1 MPTVN
6 LKKEQAT
13 KSNWKERIS
22 AKGNKVYY
30 RRWNNRFVNSGTFK
44 NGHVYI
50 SVDGKLVQDHNIKFT
65 NEEQLK
71 KDIDIML
78 ETLVIIGDD

>member
-6 LKKEQAT
+6 LKKDQVK
-13 KSNWKERIS
+13 KSVWKDRIS
-22 AKGNKVYY
+22 AKGNRVYY
-30 RRWNNRFVNSGTFK
+30 RKWNNKFVNAGTFK
-44 NGHVYI
+44 NGHVYV
-50 SVDGKLVQDHNIKFT
+50 SVDGKLVEDHNIKFV
-65 NEEQLK
+65 NEDQLK